1 MPRKA
6 RTDAPG
12 ALHHIIARGI
22 ERRAIFTDN
31 ADRENYLGRLETI
44 VTETHTS
51 CYAWALIPNHF
62 PPDVGEPAPC
72 RFLLLYAGY

>member
-22 ERRAIFTDN
+22 ERRTIFSDN
-31 ADRENYLGRLETI
+31 DDRENYLVRL
-44 VTETHTS
+44 VSFTHRLLQAS
-51 CYAWALIPNHF
+51 LF
-62 PPDVGEPAPC
+62 ELRPDKSLEIHPVN
-72 RFLLLYAGY
+72 